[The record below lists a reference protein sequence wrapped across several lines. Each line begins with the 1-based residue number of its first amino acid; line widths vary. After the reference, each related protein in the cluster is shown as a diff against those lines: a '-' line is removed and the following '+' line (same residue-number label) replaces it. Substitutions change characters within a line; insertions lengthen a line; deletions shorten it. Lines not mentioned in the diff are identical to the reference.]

1 MKKTFIVAITVCLI
15 ACNSGD
21 NKTAAFSGKD
31 TTAKTTINTGP
42 YTAVYSSSFE
52 MGDPKHAETIL
63 SLWSDWDKGNL
74 ETSKQHFAD
83 TVQMYTSDG
92 SLMAGPRDSVVAGAQ
107 SFRNMFTT
115 VKSTLGAIFPVKS
128 TSPNEDWVCVWGT
141 EVTTDK
147 NGKIDS
153 VHLQETW
160 RFNKQGKV
168 DLLLQY
174 NRVAKPVAPIKMST
188 TN

>member
-1 MKKTFIVAITVCLI
+1 MKKMFIVAITVSLV
-15 ACNSGD
+15 ACNSGE

-31 TTAKTTINTGP
+31 STAKTTINTAP
-42 YTAVYSSSFE
+42 YTASYSSSFE
-52 MGDPKHAETIL
+52 MGDSRHAETIL
-63 SLWSDWDKGNL
+63 ALWSEWDNGNL
-74 ETSKQHFAD
+74 EPSKSHFAD
-83 TVQMYTSDG
+83 TVQLYTGDG
-92 SLMAGPRDSVVAGAQ
+92 SLISGPRDSAIAGAQ
-107 SFRNMFTT
+107 SYRNMFTT
-115 VKSTLGAIFPVKS
+115 VKSTLGAIFPIKS
-128 TSPNEDWVCVWGT
+128 TDKNEDWVCVWGT

-168 DLLLQY
+168 DLLLQHT
-174 NRVAKPVAPIKMST
+174 RAAKPVAPVRMSA

>member
-1 MKKTFIVAITVCLI
+1 MKKMFIVAITVSLV
-15 ACNSGD
+15 ACNSGE

-31 TTAKTTINTGP
+31 STAKTTINTAP

-52 MGDPKHAETIL
+52 MGDSRHAETIL
-63 SLWSDWDKGNL
+63 SLWSDWDSGNL
-74 ETSKQHFAD
+74 ENSKQHFAD
-83 TVQMYTSDG
+83 TVQIYTGDG
-92 SLMAGPRDSVVAGAQ
+92 SLIQGPRDSAVAGAQ
-107 SFRNMFTT
+107 SFRNLFTS

-128 TSPNEDWVCVWGT
+128 DKNEDWVCIWGT

-147 NGKIDS
+147 NGKVDS

-174 NRVAKPVAPIKMST
+174 ARVAKPVAPIKMT
-188 TN
+188 PTN

>member
-1 MKKTFIVAITVCLI
+1 MKKMFIVAVAVSLV
-15 ACNSGD
+15 ACNSGE
-21 NKTAAFSGKD
+21 NKTATFSGKD
-31 TTAKTTINTGP
+31 STSKTTVNTGQYP
-42 YTAVYSSSFE
+42 ASYSSSFE
-52 MGDPKHAETIL
+52 MGDSRHAETIL
-63 SLWSDWDKGNL
+63 ALWGEWDNGNL
-74 ETSKQHFAD
+74 EPSKNHFAD
-83 TVQMYTSDG
+83 TLQLYTSDG
-92 SLMAGPRDSVVAGAQ
+92 SLMQGPRDSVVAGAQ
-107 SFRNMFTT
+107 SFRNSFTS

-128 TSPNEDWVCVWGT
+128 DKNEDWVCIWGT

-174 NRVAKPVAPIKMST
+174 ARPAKPVAPIKMT
-188 TN
+188 PTN